1 MQVLKNILN
10 KVTHKFVIS
19 GLLLGMSL
27 YLIISLLLLG
37 VLPVLYA
44 SIVIIIILCINVSLF
59 FMMKTDNEKS
69 VRVVVSKVICV
80 VLSIIMLIGGIYLN
94 KGNKTLESITSADK
108 DTYTYSLI
116 VLKDSHLDSIK
127 DMKNKKIVMNVK
139 EDRCV

>member
-10 KVTHKFVIS
+10 KVTHKLVIS
-19 GLLLGMSL
+19 GLLLGISL

-69 VRVVVSKVICV
+69 VRVIVSKVICV
-80 VLSIIMLIGGIYLN
+80 VLSIIMLIGGIYLR
-94 KGNKTLESITSADK
+94 
-108 DTYTYSLI
+108 
-116 VLKDSHLDSIK
+116 VLQAQIKIHIHIHLLY
-127 DMKNKKIVMNVK
+127 
-139 EDRCV
+139 

>member
-19 GLLLGMSL
+19 ALLLVMSL

-37 VLPVLYA
+37 VLPILYV
-44 SIVIIIILCINVSLF
+44 SIVIIIILFINLGLF
-59 FMMKTDNEKS
+59 FMMRTDNEKS

-94 KGNKTLESITSADK
+94 KGN
-108 DTYTYSLI
+108 
-116 VLKDSHLDSIK
+116 
-127 DMKNKKIVMNVK
+127 N
-139 EDRCV
+139 